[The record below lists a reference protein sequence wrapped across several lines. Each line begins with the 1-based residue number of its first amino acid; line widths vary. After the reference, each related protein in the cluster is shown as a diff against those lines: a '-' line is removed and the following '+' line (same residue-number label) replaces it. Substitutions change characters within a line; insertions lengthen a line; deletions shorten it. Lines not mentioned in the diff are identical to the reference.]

1 MITETQLPS
10 LNALDYLPYLDENGV
25 ITEDL
30 QKKIGVYAIFNESK
44 KLKFI
49 GYSRDIYASLKQHLV
64 RQTQQCHWLKV
75 EIITRP
81 SRTILEEIK
90 TNWTEENGDLSID
103 NQENQN
109 LWTQAIDAKV
119 CMTEEDKETY
129 KNSDEL
135 GKIKLLKTV
144 SRRVQA
150 DIEETLKQR
159 GNRMKIRFNPKLKE
173 QGLLDLK

>member
-30 QKKIGVYAIFNESK
+30 QKKIGVYAIFNENK

-119 CMTEEDKETY
+119 CMTEEDKETC

>member
-30 QKKIGVYAIFNESK
+30 QKKIGVYAIFNENK

-159 GNRMKIRFNPKLKE
+159 GNKMKIRFNPKLKE

>member
-30 QKKIGVYAIFNESK
+30 QKKIGVYAIFNENK

-159 GNRMKIRFNPKLKE
+159 GNKMKVRFNPKLKE

>member
-30 QKKIGVYAIFNESK
+30 QKKIGVYAIFNENK

-135 GKIKLLKTV
+135 GRIKLLKTV

>member
-30 QKKIGVYAIFNESK
+30 QKKIGVYAIFNENK

-49 GYSRDIYASLKQHLV
+49 GYSRDIYASLKQHLL

-159 GNRMKIRFNPKLKE
+159 GNKMKIRFNPKLKE

>member
-30 QKKIGVYAIFNESK
+30 QKKIGVYAIFNENK

>member
-30 QKKIGVYAIFNESK
+30 QKKIGVYAIFNENK

-119 CMTEEDKETY
+119 CMTED
-129 KNSDEL
+129 
-135 GKIKLLKTV
+135 
-144 SRRVQA
+144 
-150 DIEETLKQR
+150 
-159 GNRMKIRFNPKLKE
+159 
-173 QGLLDLK
+173 

>member
-30 QKKIGVYAIFNESK
+30 QKKIGVYAIFNENK

-129 KNSDEL
+129 KYSDEL

-159 GNRMKIRFNPKLKE
+159 GNKMKIRFNPKLKE

>member
-1 MITETQLPS
+1 M
-10 LNALDYLPYLDENGV
+10 
-25 ITEDL
+25 L
-30 QKKIGVYAIFNESK
+30 QRN
-44 KLKFI
+44 
-49 GYSRDIYASLKQHLV
+49 
-64 RQTQQCHWLKV
+64 
-75 EIITRP
+75 
-81 SRTILEEIK
+81 LEE
-90 TNWTEENGDLSID
+90 SY
-103 NQENQN
+103 
-109 LWTQAIDAKV
+109 
-119 CMTEEDKETY
+119 KETY

>member
-30 QKKIGVYAIFNESK
+30 QKKIGVYAIFNENK

-135 GKIKLLKTV
+135 AKIKLLKIV

-159 GNRMKIRFNPKLKE
+159 GNTMKIRFNPKLKE